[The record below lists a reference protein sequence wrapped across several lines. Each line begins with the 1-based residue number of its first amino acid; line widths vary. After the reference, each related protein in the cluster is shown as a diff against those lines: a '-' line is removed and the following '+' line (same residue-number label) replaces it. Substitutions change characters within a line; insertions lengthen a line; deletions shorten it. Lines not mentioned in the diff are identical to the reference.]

1 MATSV
6 PRSAQ
11 SHGDP
16 VSPSLG
22 RPGLGRHS
30 RLLLWLSGADLDTL
44 AKVPREARKYVG
56 LGGLVLT
63 TATLAAVS
71 ATFALR
77 VGLRAPVLVAI
88 VVGLGWGLAIMN
100 LDRWLISAAQ
110 RQRRWYLNL
119 VLTVPRLLLALIIG
133 TVVSTPMVLWIFN
146 QEIESELNVVQ
157 RERDA
162 AFQVA
167 LTQDERFRSIPGL
180 ARSVAD
186 NQRVVD
192 GTAPATSAA
201 ESVEVQRLQEQYDK
215 LDAEYRK
222 KQAEATCELDGTCGT
237 DKSGSGSAYRNKQK
251 VADEVKARR
260 NEAGDRLEAARR
272 KASTADRTVAK
283 SARESAA
290 DRLVAD
296 KAQLGL
302 LVGERDRLKAK
313 HDADS
318 AENRGLLARLEALS
332 HFTKGNSTLGSAY
345 LALFLFVTALEIL
358 PVFAK
363 LLMNLAAPSLYD
375 RIVGQADEKDE
386 QTAKAALE
394 YEHTAA
400 VHFIN
405 SRTERDREV
414 IDDTRDRMVTL
425 EADVYRRSIDRWHA
439 DQVGRLA
446 GERPPSMRDR
456 LARLAGPP
464 RQSRPEGSHGPG
476 GADDFS
482 PFPEPEETTEAPR

>member
-1 MATSV
+1 MATSAT
-6 PRSAQ
+6 RSAQ
-11 SHGDP
+11 SPGDP
-16 VSPSLG
+16 APPS
-22 RPGLGRHS
+22 LGRHS

-63 TATLAAVS
+63 TAALAAVS

-77 VGLRAPVLVAI
+77 VGLRAPLLVAI

-119 VLTVPRLLLALIIG
+119 VLTLPRLLLALIIG

-146 QEIESELNVVQ
+146 QEIESELNIVQ

-167 LTQDERFRSIPGL
+167 LTQDERFRSIPAL
-180 ARSVAD
+180 AQSVAD
-186 NQRVVD
+186 NQRIVD

-201 ESVEVQRLQEQYDK
+201 ESIEVKRLQGQYDK
-215 LDAEYRK
+215 LDADYRK
-222 KQAEATCELDGTCGT
+222 AQAAATCELDGTCGT
-237 DKSGSGSAYRNKQK
+237 DKAGSGNAYRNKQK
-251 VADEVKARR
+251 VADDLKTRR
-260 NEAGDRLEAARR
+260 DEAGKGLDAARG
-272 KASTADRTVAK
+272 KASEADRTVAQ
-283 SARESAA
+283 SARKSAA
-290 DRLVAD
+290 DRLAAD
-296 KAQLGL
+296 KAQLAV
-302 LVGERDRLKAK
+302 LVGQRDTLKAK

-318 AENRGLLARLEALS
+318 AQNRGLLARLEALS

-345 LALFLFVTALEIL
+345 LALFLFITALEIL

-386 QTAKAALE
+386 ETAKAALE
-394 YEHTAA
+394 YERTAA

-405 SRTERDREV
+405 SRTLRDREV
-414 IDDTRDRMVTL
+414 IEDTRDRMVTL

-439 DQVGRLA
+439 DQVDRLA
-446 GERPPSMRDR
+446 GGRPPSVRDR
-456 LARLAGPP
+456 LARFTGLP
-464 RQSRPEGSHGPG
+464 RQLPSGASHGAG
-476 GADDFS
+476 RGDDFS